1 MAYPL
6 QPLLNVRSFRETNA
20 QAAVSAAESRVRE
33 AEAVVAEREA
43 ELARYREWWPQEVE
57 RRYAAIMGESM
68 SLTDL
73 DKFKAGLAALADGE
87 YAREAAVQEAEKV
100 VDERKA
106 ELQAAR
112 DALLAARKDKMKI
125 DAHKDIWSQAEAKE
139 AERAADIEL
148 EDFVPKT
155 ALGDPGQEEDS

>member
-6 QPLLNVRSFRETNA
+6 QPLLNVRSFREDNA
-20 QAAVSAAESRVRE
+20 QAAVSAAEGRVQE
-33 AEAVVAEREA
+33 AEAIVAERQA
-43 ELARYREWWPQEVE
+43 ELERYREW
-57 RRYAAIMGESM
+57 R
-68 SLTDL
+68 
-73 DKFKAGLAALADGE
+73 
-87 YAREAAVQEAEKV
+87 VQEAEKV

-106 ELQAAR
+106 ELQTAR
-112 DALLAARKDKMKI
+112 EALLAARKDKMKI

-155 ALGDPGQEEDS
+155 ALGDPGQEEDN